1 MMEPETIRF
10 FQIFAIPV
18 ICLLVWGGVILLTS
32 DGGGEQ

>member
-18 ICLLVWGGVILLTS
+18 ICLLVWGIVLLVTH
-32 DGGGEQ
+32 DGGG